1 MLIRYSRW
9 DGSQAVP
16 DLDADDL
23 LSAMSD
29 DLMLDGDPWRALRR
43 LFQQGLQ
50 HPAGQRTPGLQDLL
64 KQLRQQ
70 RQQRLDRYDLGGALE
85 DIKKKLAEVIQ
96 TEREGIKDRLAGTA
110 AGQKLAQLGKPPP
123 GPAGPR
129 RAPRAHRFAGT
140 HG

>member
-50 HPAGQRTPGLQDLL
+50 HPRSEEHTSELQSQSNLVCRLL
-64 KQLRQQ
+64 
-70 RQQRLDRYDLGGALE
+70 LE
-85 DIKKKLAEVIQ
+85 KKKKKKNKKILEQMSNEESSTMV
-96 TEREGIKDRLAGTA
+96 L
-110 AGQKLAQLGKPPP
+110 
-123 GPAGPR
+123 
-129 RAPRAHRFAGT
+129 H
-140 HG
+140 